1 MAAPLRTSTGS
12 PDDRQTIACLFCG
25 KPQEVA
31 RRAMSITCRFCNKS
45 LKLEDISIKQ
55 YEARRLIATCG
66 VVTIE
71 KKGSA
76 ITDAIKCG
84 GLIVRGKV
92 KGAVESHGPVLI
104 GPEAEVKGDVKAP
117 TLAVGAGAVLEGQ
130 YKIGWEEGEKVEAGE
145 ATPPSPAPD
154 EPPTGDDDAGPDSDE
169 PAGASTPASAGKQ
182 PAAKSPPASAPA
194 KPARP
199 MPPQRDPAKPSP
211 FKTFPTKK

>member
-1 MAAPLRTSTGS
+1 MATPLRSTSS
-12 PDDRQTIACLFCG
+12 PEDRQTINCLFCG
-25 KPQEVA
+25 KSQEVA
-31 RRAMSITCRFCNKS
+31 RRAMSVTCKFCNKS
-45 LKLEDISIKQ
+45 LKLEDIAIKQ

-92 KGAVESHGPVLI
+92 KGAVESQGPVLI

-130 YKIGWEEGEKVEAGE
+130 YKIGWKDEEPAERTEAAPPGEPSDTPEPEQDLDEAE
-145 ATPPSPAPD
+145 ATATSP
-154 EPPTGDDDAGPDSDE
+154 E
-169 PAGASTPASAGKQ
+169 
-182 PAAKSPPASAPA
+182 SAPTTA
-194 KPARP
+194 KKSVPSKIT
-199 MPPQRDPAKPSP
+199 PPPKRDPAKPSP
-211 FKTFPTKK
+211 FKTFPTKKPL

>member
-1 MAAPLRTSTGS
+1 MAAPLRSTSS
-12 PDDRQTIACLFCG
+12 PEDRQTIACLFCG
-25 KPQEVA
+25 KSQEVA
-31 RRAMSITCRFCNKS
+31 RRAMSVTCKYCNKS
-45 LKLEDISIKQ
+45 LKLEDIAIKQ

-66 VVTIE
+66 IVTIE

-76 ITDAIKCG
+76 ITDSIKCG

-130 YKIGWEEGEKVEAGE
+130 YKIGWEDEKPAESSEAPPPGEPSESPEPKDDGGPVD
-145 ATPPSPAPD
+145 AT
-154 EPPTGDDDAGPDSDE
+154 
-169 PAGASTPASAGKQ
+169 STSASASATKSA
-182 PAAKSPPASAPA
+182 AAKRSAPA
-194 KPARP
+194 KPL
-199 MPPQRDPAKPSP
+199 PPKRDPAAPSP

>member
-1 MAAPLRTSTGS
+1 MAAPLRSTSS
-12 PDDRQTIACLFCG
+12 PEDRQTINCLFCG
-25 KPQEVA
+25 KSQEVA
-31 RRAMSITCRFCNKS
+31 RRAMSVTCKFCNKS
-45 LKLEDISIKQ
+45 LKLEDIAIKQ

-92 KGAVESHGPVLI
+92 KGAVESQGPVLI

-130 YKIGWEEGEKVEAGE
+130 YKIGWKDAEPAERSDAEPPGEPSDTPEPEQDSDDTSAMT
-145 ATPPSPAPD
+145 ATEPAP
-154 EPPTGDDDAGPDSDE
+154 T
-169 PAGASTPASAGKQ
+169 
-182 PAAKSPPASAPA
+182 AAKKSASGTPSNFPPPA
-194 KPARP
+194 K
-199 MPPQRDPAKPSP
+199 RDPAKPSP
-211 FKTFPTKK
+211 FKTFPTKKPL

>member
-1 MAAPLRTSTGS
+1 MAAPLRSSTGS

-31 RRAMSITCRFCNKS
+31 RRAMSITCKFCNKS

-66 VVTIE
+66 TVTVE

-84 GLIVRGKV
+84 GLVVRGKV
-92 KGAVESHGPVLI
+92 KGSIEAQGPVLI
-104 GPEAEVKGDVKAP
+104 GPEAEVRGDVKAP

-130 YKIGWEEGEKVEAGE
+130 YKIGWKEGEPADASEASPPGE
-145 ATPPSPAPD
+145 PAPAGPSPA
-154 EPPTGDDDAGPDSDE
+154 DSKTDTL
-169 PAGASTPASAGKQ
+169 ALDLTTTSTPAQSTAPKK
-182 PAAKSPPASAPA
+182 PAPA
-194 KPARP
+194 KPV
-199 MPPQRDPAKPSP
+199 PPNRDPAKPSP